1 MIFLGYM
8 AEEINGRI
16 KALVLIRV
24 EPLVEKNLVDELVAL
39 EGVTEAH
46 FIYGPYDVYCIV
58 ECPNYDALN
67 DLVMYN
73 IRGIHGIKST
83 TTCYLSE

>member
-1 MIFLGYM
+1 M
-8 AEEINGRI
+8 AEDVDGRI

-24 EPLVEKNLVDELVAL
+24 DPGTEKKLVKELMDL

-46 FIYGPYDVYCIV
+46 FIYGPYDVYCVID
-58 ECPNYDALN
+58 CPNYDALN
-67 DLVMYN
+67 DLVMN
-73 IRGIHGIKST
+73 SIRSLNGIKST

>member
-1 MIFLGYM
+1 M
-8 AEEINGRI
+8 AEDNNGRI
-16 KALVLIRV
+16 KALILIRID
-24 EPLVEKNLVDELVAL
+24 PLFEKNLVDQLVAF

-46 FIYGPYDVYCIV
+46 FIYGPYDVYCIID
-58 ECPNYDALN
+58 CPNYNALN

-73 IRGIHGIKST
+73 IRSINGIKST

>member
-1 MIFLGYM
+1 M

-16 KALVLIRV
+16 KALILIRV
-24 EPLVEKNLVDELVAL
+24 EPFVEKALVGELEAI

-46 FIYGPYDVYCIV
+46 FIYGPYDVYCILD
-58 ECPNYDALN
+58 CPNYDALN

-73 IRGIHGIKST
+73 IRGVNGIKST
-83 TTCYLSE
+83 TTCYLAS